1 MLDNRVYNCFR
12 WPSVN
17 ARKNIPVVTRVM
29 DRSLCTTVLRALI
42 FEWSNPNCCVPVPRA
57 LTGDCIFRSV
67 KSSQWG
73 DDKKTKNM
81 GMDISRRKY
90 MICAAEDRNQTVS
103 RPTDVSFSGG
113 IKELTAIHGSR
124 YRQNHANC

>member
-1 MLDNRVYNCFR
+1 M
-12 WPSVN
+12 
-17 ARKNIPVVTRVM
+17 M
-29 DRSLCTTVLRALI
+29 DRPLCTTVLRALI

-90 MICAAEDRNQTVS
+90 IVCVVEDRNQTAPC
-103 RPTDVSFSGG
+103 PTDVSFSGG
-113 IKELTAIHGSR
+113 IKN
-124 YRQNHANC
+124 QQ